1 MTQRDEGHDY
11 RDSKNKAEQY
21 QRQKINNLEDK
32 VEQLQKSIER
42 IHEILAKLESKS
54 D

>member
-1 MTQRDEGHDY
+1 MTQRDDGHDF

-42 IHEILAKLESKS
+42 IHEILVKLESKP